1 MFVCKTCSAHLSEDL
16 SNKSCPFC
24 GEQFGPATPPAAA
37 RRRVASPEFVI
48 TALIGGFVT
57 VVLFCS
63 ILSSLAN
70 AAFSGA

>member
-24 GEQFGPATPPAAA
+24 GEQFGPVARPAAVRNRA
-37 RRRVASPEFVI
+37 ASREFVI
-48 TALIGGFVT
+48 VALVGGFVT

-63 ILSSLAN
+63 IFSSLAR